1 MPGRTDSADNAL
13 DAQVLDQAAAW
24 LLQIHSGEAAA
35 ADQQALQQWR
45 AQHADHERAW
55 QRAQQFLQGIHDIPA
70 DVSKR
75 VLIRRN
81 ASARRR
87 AVRQLMLLGVVAPSA
102 WLVCRQTALRNW
114 TADYRTA
121 TGELQHITL
130 SDGSRLTLN
139 TASALDV
146 RFDEAQRLIR
156 LRAGEVLITSGTDNA
171 PRYRPLIVV
180 TDEGRVQAMGTRFSV
195 REFEGRSHAAV
206 YDGAV
211 EVRGDD
217 IAGQVTQLSAGQQA
231 SFTKRGVTE
240 TREVESVAELW
251 SQGMLVVTDM
261 KLADLLAELDR
272 YRSGKLRCDAAVA
285 ELRISGAFPLTDIT
299 RSLALIQSTLPV
311 RINAGYWARVEA
323 R

>member
-1 MPGRTDSADNAL
+1 MSRDAGIEHGAL
-13 DAQVLDQAAAW
+13 DAHVLDEAAAW
-24 LLQIHSGEAAA
+24 LLQLHSGEATA
-35 ADQQALQQWR
+35 ADHQALQQWR

-55 QRAQQFLQGIHDIPA
+55 QRAQQFLQGIHDMPA
-70 DVSKR
+70 EVGKR
-75 VLIRRN
+75 VLARRN
-81 ASARRR
+81 VAARRR
-87 AVRQLMLLGVVAPSA
+87 AVRQLMLLGVIIPSA
-102 WLVCRQTALRNW
+102 WLVSRQTTLRNW

-121 TGELQHITL
+121 TGELRHIAL

-139 TASALDV
+139 TASAMDV
-146 RFDEAQRLIR
+146 QFDEVQRLLR
-156 LRAGEVLITSGTDNA
+156 LRAGEVLIVSGTDNA

-195 REFEGRSHAAV
+195 RQFEGRSHVAV

-211 EVRGDD
+211 AVRGDD
-217 IAGQVTQLSAGQQA
+217 IAGQVTQLRAGQQA
-231 SFTKRGVTE
+231 SFTKRGVTG
-240 TREVESVAELW
+240 TREVEPVAELW

-272 YRSGKLRCDAAVA
+272 YRPGKLRCDVAVA
-285 ELRISGAFPLTDIT
+285 GLRISGAFPLTDIA

-311 RINAGYWARVEA
+311 RINTGYWARVEA